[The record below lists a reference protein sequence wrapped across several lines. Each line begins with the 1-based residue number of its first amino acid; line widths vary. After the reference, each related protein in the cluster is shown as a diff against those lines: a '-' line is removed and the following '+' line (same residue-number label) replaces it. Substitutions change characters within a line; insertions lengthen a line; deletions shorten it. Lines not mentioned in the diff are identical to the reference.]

1 MMKIVTH
8 LLIFMSIALGFGS
21 VYLDIHYVN
30 TLPKVVNLNDGQK
43 YPLNVHGTTVYLT
56 SAEDSG
62 LSYLQIGGL
71 FFGICGGLLWKKCY
85 R

>member
-1 MMKIVTH
+1 MKIITH
-8 LLIFMSIALGFGS
+8 LLIFMSIVLAFGG
-21 VYLDIHYVN
+21 VYLDGHYAN
-30 TLPKVVNLNDGQK
+30 TLPKVASLNGGRI

-56 SAEDSG
+56 SAEKSE
-62 LSYLQIGGL
+62 LEYLQIGGL